1 MIKRL
6 ATILKFGV
14 VGLMNTAVDA
24 AVFLILTAA
33 GVPALAAQAV
43 SYGCGVLN
51 SYWWNGRWTF
61 RDADRREGGSEL
73 VRFII
78 INLLVLAGSTFLLFL
93 LNSVLGWSL
102 WISKTATTMVGMLIN
117 YMASRYWVFA
127 AGSERTAR
135 RTPGANERRA

>member
-24 AVFLILTAA
+24 AVFLILTTA

-61 RDADRREGGSEL
+61 RDVDRRGSGSEM

-78 INLLVLAGSTFLLFL
+78 INLLVLAGSTFLMYL

-102 WISKTATTMVGMLIN
+102 WISKTATTMAGMLIN
-117 YMASRYWVFA
+117 YMASRYWVFGTGA
-127 AGSERTAR
+127 EKVAR
-135 RTPGANERRA
+135 RTPDINERRA

>member
-24 AVFLILTAA
+24 AVFLILKAA
-33 GVPALAAQAV
+33 GAPALAAQAV
-43 SYGCGVLN
+43 SYGCGVMN

-61 RDADRREGGSEL
+61 RDADRRGGGSEL

-78 INLLVLAGSTFLLFL
+78 TNVMVLAGSTFLLYL
-93 LNSVLGWSL
+93 LNSVLGWNL
-102 WISKTATTMVGMLIN
+102 WTSKAATTVAGMLFN
-117 YMASRYWVFA
+117 YMASRYWVFGTGA
-127 AGSERTAR
+127 EKDVR
-135 RTPGANERRA
+135 RTTDINERRA